1 MSFQVTIPSLNRE
14 NIIKEYTLS
23 TLLGKGIK
31 SKQIEKNI

>member
-14 NIIKEYTLS
+14 NIITEYTLS

-31 SKQIEKNI
+31 SK